1 MKIDLNADLG
11 EGCGNDE
18 ALLNIV
24 SSINVAC
31 AWHAG
36 SADDMLALVRAA
48 RRRDIAIGA
57 HPGYPDRASFG
68 RREMKLPLSSIR
80 AGLLYQVGALD
91 AMVRAEGGELAHVK
105 AHGALYNQA
114 ARDPELA
121 QCIVRAIRDFNPQ
134 LKVMGLA
141 GSLFIQAAR
150 AEGLVALEEGFADRG
165 YTGDGRLI
173 ERGTPGA
180 HIEDAGAMMAQVLS
194 MVKNGTVISRDG
206 DVCPLHVDTICLH
219 GDGPHAL
226 EFARAI
232 RTQLRHEGID
242 VAPCAAAGATRVAS
256 GPTRHLFPP

>member
-1 MKIDLNADLG
+1 MNIDLNADLG
-11 EGCGNDE
+11 EGCGNDA
-18 ALLNIV
+18 ALLDSV

-36 SADDMLALVRAA
+36 SADEMLALVRAA

-57 HPGYPDRASFG
+57 HPGFADRANFG
-68 RREMKLPLSSIR
+68 RREMNLPLSSIR

-150 AEGLVALEEGFADRG
+150 AEGLTALEEGFADRG
-165 YTGDGRLI
+165 YAGDGQLV

-180 HIEDAGAMMAQVLS
+180 HIEDAGAMLAQVLS
-194 MVKNGTVISRDG
+194 MVKRGIVMSRDG
-206 DVCPLHVDTICLH
+206 ALCRLHVDTICLH
-219 GDGPHAL
+219 GDAPHAL

-232 RTQLRHEGID
+232 RAQLQHEGID
-242 VAPCAAAGATRVAS
+242 VAPCAVSGAKR
-256 GPTRHLFPP
+256 RLLPP

>member
-1 MKIDLNADLG
+1 MLG
-11 EGCGNDE
+11 
-18 ALLNIV
+18 
-24 SSINVAC
+24 
-31 AWHAG
+31 
-36 SADDMLALVRAA
+36 LVRAA

-57 HPGYPDRASFG
+57 HPGFADRANFG
-68 RREMKLPLSSIR
+68 RREMNLPMSSIR
-80 AGLLYQVGALD
+80 AGVLYQIGALD

-150 AEGLVALEEGFADRG
+150 AEGLTALEEGFADRG
-165 YTGDGRLI
+165 YTRDGRLV

-180 HIEDAGAMMAQVLS
+180 HIEDAGAMLAQVLS
-194 MVKNGTVISRDG
+194 MVKCGTVISLDG
-206 DVCPLHVDTICLH
+206 AVCQLHVDTICLH
-219 GDGPHAL
+219 GDSPHAL

-232 RTQLRHEGID
+232 RARLRHEDIV
-242 VAPCAAAGATRVAS
+242 VAPCTAS
-256 GPTRHLFPP
+256 GARRRVHAP

>member
-1 MKIDLNADLG
+1 VNIDLNADLG

-18 ALLNIV
+18 ALLDSV

-31 AWHAG
+31 GWHAG
-36 SADDMLALVRAA
+36 SADDMMALVRAA
-48 RRRDIAIGA
+48 LRRDIAIGA
-57 HPGYPDRASFG
+57 HPGFADRANFG

-80 AGLLYQVGALD
+80 AGLLYQIGALD

-121 QCIVRAIRDFNPQ
+121 QCMVRAIRDFNPQ
-134 LKVMGLA
+134 LKVIGLA

-150 AEGLVALEEGFADRG
+150 AEGLSALEEGFADRG
-165 YTGDGRLI
+165 YTGDGHLV

-180 HIEDAGAMMAQVLS
+180 HIEDAGAMLAQVLS
-194 MVKNGTVISRDG
+194 MVKNGTVRSRDG
-206 DVCPLHVDTICLH
+206 AVCQLHVDTICLH
-219 GDGPHAL
+219 GDAPHAL

-232 RTQLRHEGID
+232 RARLRQEGID
-242 VAPCAAAGATRVAS
+242 VAPWLASVAK
-256 GPTRHLFPP
+256 RHLSSP